1 MINTILINLSSY
13 RTQLTLAKSFLCVS
27 QAKDVVSAAGWPT
40 IQVHPLNPSEKM
52 EIITTYMSLY
62 SKTLNEEQL
71 ATIVE
76 AEQSNNPLYL
86 KALLDE
92 VDGYSI

>member
-1 MINTILINLSSY
+1 M
-13 RTQLTLAKSFLCVS
+13 
-27 QAKDVVSAAGWPT
+27 
-40 IQVHPLNPSEKM
+40 QVYPLNSSEKL
-52 EIITTYMSLY
+52 EIITGYMSMY

-71 ATIVE
+71 KIIID

-92 VDGYSI
+92 VGTGPWYL